1 MTKIKEKEISL
12 IDCLSKLEKKE
23 ISNLY
28 GKLAKEL
35 KSNKKNITTE
45 EKLECIA
52 TNIAMSYPIIS
63 FTLTDEET
71 KQLNDIIKG
80 KKISNISSKL
90 INNNFIFKEN
100 DNYIIPEEIKEMTLF
115 VQNKNQQKEKH
126 LFVFSYYME
135 VNGVLEVKKLIEL
148 IKATGFNLTKKQII
162 EYATYKE
169 FIVEGNLIYF
179 NELAK
184 HLDDVMDI
192 HNLKKENKYKEFTIE
207 EMLGLQI
214 ELAEENY
221 VEQISKILS
230 KKVKNKQ
237 NLNAYSNAIYNMV
250 SVGYDYQD
258 DINQLLEI
266 EKINLSEKD
275 KLKLETLVDEMF
287 WFYPSW
293 ELNGYSE
300 VELSEYSEDEDI
312 PFDDLSPKEQTDAY
326 INMYLSI
333 NGAMETDKLFEII
346 TTNHNINITRREFLK
361 IASESEDFT
370 ILDDHICFEGTE
382 DLIPEIMPIK
392 NMLKEYKII
401 EDIDQLLEEQ
411 LEITDKTVE
420 LGIKY
425 GLDEDLVSGIEQI
438 MRMGGISE
446 EIIISILKEDGYKLS
461 TKKQKE
467 LVKELLDIQKDVR
480 IWGLNGFKKS
490 ELTNLNKS
498 EKIGRNEPCPCN
510 SGKKYKQCCGK

>member
-12 IDCLSKLEKKE
+12 IECLSKLDKKE

-135 VNGVLEVKKLIEL
+135 VNGVLEVNKLIEL

-266 EKINLSEKD
+266 EKINLSEK
-275 KLKLETLVDEMF
+275 
-287 WFYPSW
+287 
-293 ELNGYSE
+293 
-300 VELSEYSEDEDI
+300 
-312 PFDDLSPKEQTDAY
+312 
-326 INMYLSI
+326 
-333 NGAMETDKLFEII
+333 
-346 TTNHNINITRREFLK
+346 
-361 IASESEDFT
+361 
-370 ILDDHICFEGTE
+370 
-382 DLIPEIMPIK
+382 
-392 NMLKEYKII
+392 
-401 EDIDQLLEEQ
+401 
-411 LEITDKTVE
+411 
-420 LGIKY
+420 
-425 GLDEDLVSGIEQI
+425 
-438 MRMGGISE
+438 
-446 EIIISILKEDGYKLS
+446 
-461 TKKQKE
+461 
-467 LVKELLDIQKDVR
+467 
-480 IWGLNGFKKS
+480 
-490 ELTNLNKS
+490 
-498 EKIGRNEPCPCN
+498 EKPP
-510 SGKKYKQCCGK
+510 